1 MDSSLILSNILNP
14 LVLFF
19 LMGMM
24 AVFLKPDL
32 ELPHTLPKLFSL
44 GYRIGSRP
52 KERQPQKKLPYQQQ
66 WE

>member
-32 ELPHTLPKLFSL
+32 ELPYTLPKLFSL
-44 GYRIGSRP
+44 RYRIGSRP
-52 KERQPQKKLPYQQQ
+52 KERQP
-66 WE
+66 